1 MNKLCLTLF
10 IALSIFGGACHA
22 ANAASVK
29 VEQSAQVDSVNLN
42 QADLQELQKISG
54 LGAKKA
60 QAIIDY
66 REVNGPFTDVKQLLN
81 VKGIG
86 EKFLLK
92 NGKSL
97 RL

>member
-1 MNKLCLTLF
+1 MVEGLKSIAELLNSDYTVDCILCTEDSILYDMDTSTIEVFTL
-10 IALSIFGGACHA
+10 SP
-22 ANAASVK
+22 K
-29 VEQSAQVDSVNLN
+29 
-42 QADLQELQKISG
+42 ELQKISG
-54 LGAKKA
+54 LGVKKA